1 MESYLGVGIKYPIQI
16 VNGKPA
22 LSYGEDNIKQS
33 LFQLLSTPVGSR
45 LFLPE
50 YGSRLDE
57 ALFEQN
63 DEVLKALLQM
73 FIVEAIELW
82 ERRIKLKKVSYT
94 QENNV
99 ILCEITYNVLASNE
113 INSFVYPFYREL
125 IY

>member
-1 MESYLGVGIKYPIQI
+1 MENYLGVGIKYPIQI

-22 LSYGEDNIKQS
+22 LSYNEDNIQQS
-33 LFQLLSTPVGSR
+33 LLQLLSCPVGSR

-73 FIVEAIELW
+73 YIVEAIEFW
-82 ERRIKLKKVSYT
+82 EKRIKLKKVSYT